1 MAVQNLRIKIRRDE
15 FANWEKINPILYL
28 AEQGYE
34 TDTRKMKIGDGLRR
48 YLDLPY
54 FGETLETIDG
64 LLISSK
70 LKLEVK
76 TKFLINDLSIYD
88 GREMETQ
95 DNLNVFV
102 LENLDKQE
110 EEIKQNEE
118 RINNIRSGVTGLEVL
133 LEQLDDRVEIIEE
146 GGLDPI
152 YVSLEGDTM
161 SGTLRIKDEDGYVL
175 NLGERYEATIKNQ
188 SGLITITKD
197 GDIKVENFYDNVEEE
212 YVIDVKDP
220 AIPNPLNALTISS
233 TSVIIGRDTNIL
245 GKLFV
250 GGVDILDVIENQ
262 IGGNIDTKIDRK
274 YNKTGGPIVGPVE
287 VFPGGV
293 GTESLFEINSG
304 GVWCYIEP
312 TDPRHVATKGYVD
325 RTKMPYDINKLKR
338 LGNLQSFIG

>member
-15 FANWEKINPILYL
+15 FANWKDINPVLYL

-34 TDTRKMKIGDGLRR
+34 TDTRKMKIGDGTRR

-64 LLISSK
+64 FLITSK
-70 LKLEVK
+70 LQLEVK
-76 TKFLINDLSIYD
+76 TKFLIRDLSIYD

-95 DNLNVFV
+95 DQFNEFV
-102 LENLDKQE
+102 VENLEKQE
-110 EEIKQNEE
+110 EEIKEIEE
-118 RINNIRSGVTGLEVL
+118 RINNIRTGVTGLEGL
-133 LEQLDDRVEIIEE
+133 LEQLDERVEIIEE

-161 SGTLRIKDEDGYVL
+161 SGTLRIKDEDGHVL
-175 NLGERYEATIKNQ
+175 NIGERYEATVRNQ

-197 GDIKVENFYDNVEEE
+197 GDVKFESFYDSVEEE
-212 YVIDVKDP
+212 YVIHVNDP
-220 AIPNPLNALTISS
+220 AVPNPLNVLTLSS

-262 IGGNIDTKIDRK
+262 ININVGTKVDRK
-274 YNKTGGPIVGPVE
+274 YDKTGGPITGPVVVIPAGAGTDAVFE
-287 VFPGGV
+287 V
-293 GTESLFEINSG
+293 NSG

-312 TDPRHVATKGYVD
+312 THPYHVATKGYVD
-325 RTKMPYDINKLKR
+325 RTKMPYDITSLRR
-338 LGNLQSFIG
+338 LSNVQSFLG